1 MMNDISDGQVKVTR
15 EGAALK
21 DPESV
26 PSVRKI
32 RLRSKLPV
40 PERKGSAGT
49 DFLIGFEAV
58 GLDQLRWIQDCQRI
72 LSHMDAD
79 ILARDNGRHW

>member
-1 MMNDISDGQVKVTR
+1 MMNHISDGQVKVTI

-49 DFLIGFEAV
+49 DFLIRV
-58 GLDQLRWIQDCQRI
+58 
-72 LSHMDAD
+72 
-79 ILARDNGRHW
+79 